1 VQVPLN
7 LRPTVAYDGKNFV
20 EHSGVLETVNI
31 IKQSEK
37 GLFLVQGKPRSGKT
51 HLLISLMN
59 SSSRYIES
67 RLFDRFTFCQND
79 FVLLDDFD
87 LLLRDYQ
94 NDTGLIVS
102 FLEEA
107 RNSNSKVVASLTNKG
122 LDLEPHV
129 GSRVRSGVW
138 LTIGDPEESEI
149 PKLFDSLARQ
159 RGISL
164 EGRKRQYVLS
174 RAGRDIPSLERFLD
188 RLVLLTI
195 KAGKGVHLSDIKL
208 ALSL

>member
-1 VQVPLN
+1 MQVPLN
-7 LRPTVAYDGKNFV
+7 LRPTVAYDGKSFV
-20 EHSGVLETVNI
+20 EHSGVLETVNV
-31 IKQSEK
+31 IKQKEK
-37 GLFLVQGKPRSGKT
+37 GFFLVQGKPRSGKT

-67 RLFDRFTFCQND
+67 RFFDRFTFCQND

-87 LLLRDYQ
+87 LLLQDYQ

-107 RNSNSKVVASLTNKG
+107 RNSNSKVVASITNKE

-138 LTIGDPEESEI
+138 LAIGDPEESEI

-159 RGISL
+159 RGLSL
-164 EGRKRQYVLS
+164 EGRKKQYVLS
-174 RAGRDIPSLERFLD
+174 RVGRDIPSLERFLD

-195 KAGKGVHLSDIKL
+195 KVGKGVKLSDIKT
-208 ALSL
+208 ALC